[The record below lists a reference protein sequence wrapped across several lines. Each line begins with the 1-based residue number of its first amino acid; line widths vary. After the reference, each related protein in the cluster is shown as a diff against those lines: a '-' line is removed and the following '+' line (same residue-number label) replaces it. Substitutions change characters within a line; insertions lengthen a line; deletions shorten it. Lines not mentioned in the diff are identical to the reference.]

1 MSYPPGGPAA
11 PNYGQPPR
19 KNRAG
24 LIITLLVALL
34 IGVLITGGVLVVRL
48 VSGREKPPTGRTS
61 VVVRTPDPSPKLPS
75 KTVSLPTGK
84 PTTKPS
90 TRPSATQQPAR
101 SPEPPGAGVT
111 NLARR
116 FVAQL
121 NANNPTAATALA
133 CRSAKQVIP
142 FLMRQYLKPPTRLTT
157 GTTPIG
163 QQITFVVQLSGTTK
177 GATVSGIVVIQ
188 QLAPEP
194 ICVRAFSVSPG

>member
-34 IGVLITGGVLVVRL
+34 VGILITGGVLVTRL
-48 VSGREKPPTGRTS
+48 ISGRQTPTSTPSKVIS
-61 VVVRTPDPSPKLPS
+61 VVVKTPGPSPN
-75 KTVSLPTGK
+75 LPTRTVPLPTSR
-84 PTTKPS
+84 PTTKP
-90 TRPSATQQPAR
+90 TTTQQPVPKPAV
-101 SPEPPGAGVT
+101 GVAD
-111 NLARR
+111 LARR

-142 FLMRQYLKPPTRLTT
+142 FLMQEYLKPPTRLTT

-163 QQITFVVQLSGTTK
+163 AQTTFVVQVSGTTK
-177 GATVSGIVVIQ
+177 GAKVSGVVVIQ
-188 QLAPEP
+188 QLKPEP
-194 ICVRAFSVSPG
+194 VCVRAFSVNPG

>member
-34 IGVLITGGVLVVRL
+34 VGVLITGGVLVARL
-48 VSGREKPPTGRTS
+48 ISGRQTPTSAPTKVTS
-61 VVVRTPDPSPKLPS
+61 VAVNTPNPSIKLPT
-75 KTVSLPTGK
+75 KTIPVPTGK
-84 PTTKPS
+84 PTTRPS
-90 TRPSATQQPAR
+90 TTQSPAPKPAATV
-101 SPEPPGAGVT
+101 AGV
-111 NLARR
+111 ARR

-121 NANNPTAATALA
+121 NANNPNAATALA

-142 FLMRQYLKPPTRLTT
+142 FLMQQYLKPPTRLAA
-157 GTTPIG
+157 GPTPIG

-177 GATVSGIVVIQ
+177 GSTVSGIVVIQ

>member
-48 VSGREKPPTGRTS
+48 VSGRQTPTAAPTKIVS
-61 VVVRTPDPSPKLPS
+61 VAVKTPNPSLKLP
-75 KTVSLPTGK
+75 TRTIQLPTGK
-84 PTTKPS
+84 PT

-101 SPEPPGAGVT
+101 SPEPPGAVVA
-111 NLARR
+111 NVARR

-121 NANNPTAATALA
+121 NANNPTTATALA

-142 FLMRQYLKPPTRLTT
+142 FLMHQYLKPPTRLTT
-157 GTTPIG
+157 AMTPIG
-163 QQITFVVQLSGTTK
+163 QQITFVVQLSGTPK
-177 GATVSGIVVIQ
+177 ARR
-188 QLAPEP
+188 
-194 ICVRAFSVSPG
+194 CRASS